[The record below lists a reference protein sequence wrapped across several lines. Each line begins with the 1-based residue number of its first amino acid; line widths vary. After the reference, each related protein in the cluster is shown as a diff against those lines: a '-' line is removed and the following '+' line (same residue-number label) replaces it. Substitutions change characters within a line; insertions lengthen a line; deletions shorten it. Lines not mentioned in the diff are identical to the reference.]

1 MMTANQQKTHTR
13 IGIFGGTFDPPHIG
27 HMILAA
33 EARSQLKLEK
43 VLWVLTSVPPHKR
56 NQPVSDTA
64 QRLALVQTAIRDEPD
79 FSLSTVDIDRAG
91 PHYAVDTMRL
101 LRAQYPDAEL
111 IYLIGED
118 SLVDLPTWYHPQELV
133 DEVAGIGVMRR
144 PGKVVDMTI
153 LEAAL
158 PGVSSKTAFVEAP
171 LLEISS
177 SQVRQ
182 RISEGKAFQYYLL
195 PAVFELIQN
204 RQYYR
209 EQP

>member
-1 MMTANQQKTHTR
+1 MTMDKQTSRTR
-13 IGIFGGTFDPPHIG
+13 IGVFGGTFDPPHVG

-33 EARSQLKLEK
+33 EARSQLKLKE

-56 NQPVSDTA
+56 NQAVSDTA
-64 QRLALVQTAIRDEPD
+64 QRLALIQAAIQNEPS
-79 FSLSTVDIDRAG
+79 FSLSTVDIDREG

-101 LRAQYPDAEL
+101 LRAHHPDADL

-118 SLVDLPTWYHPQELV
+118 SLYDMPTWYQPQTLV

-144 PGKVVDMTI
+144 PGKIVDMVS

-158 PGVSSKTAFVEAP
+158 PGISRKVEFVEAP

-182 RISEGKAFQYYLL
+182 RISRGETFQYYLL
-195 PAVFELIQN
+195 PAVYELIKT
-204 RQYYR
+204 RRYYHP
-209 EQP
+209 E

>member
-1 MMTANQQKTHTR
+1 MTAIQPTTRTR
-13 IGIFGGTFDPPHIG
+13 IGVFGGTFDPPHVG

-43 VLWVLTSVPPHKR
+43 VLWVLTSAPPHKR
-56 NQPVSDTA
+56 NQSISDTA
-64 QRLALVQTAIRDEPD
+64 QRLALVKTAIQNEPA
-79 FSLSTVDIDRAG
+79 FSLSTIDIDREG

-101 LRAQYPDAEL
+101 LRAQVPEADL

-118 SLVDLPTWYHPQELV
+118 SLYDLPTWYQPQALV

-144 PGKVVDMTI
+144 PGKVVDI
-153 LEAAL
+153 AVLEAAL
-158 PGVSSKTAFVEAP
+158 PGISSKVAFVEAP

-182 RISEGKAFQYYLL
+182 RISKGEAFQYYLL
-195 PAVFELIQN
+195 PAVYELIQTHA
-204 RQYYR
+204 YYR
-209 EQP
+209 NRT

>member
-1 MMTANQQKTHTR
+1 MTIEQTSRKR
-13 IGIFGGTFDPPHIG
+13 IGVFGGTFDPPHIG

-56 NQPVSDTA
+56 NQTISDTA
-64 QRLALVQTAIRDEPD
+64 QRLELVQAAIQDEPA
-79 FSLSTVDIDRAG
+79 FSFSTVDIDRKG
-91 PHYAVDTMRL
+91 PHYAVDSLRL
-101 LRAQYPDAEL
+101 LRAQHPDAGL

-118 SLVDLPTWYHPQELV
+118 SLYDMPSWYQPQTLV
-133 DEVAGIGVMRR
+133 NEVAGIGVMRR
-144 PGKVVDMTI
+144 PGKLVDMAA
-153 LEAAL
+153 LETAL
-158 PGVSSKTAFVEAP
+158 PGISRKVGFVEAP

-182 RISEGKAFQYYLL
+182 RIHQGEAFQYYLL
-195 PAVFELIQN
+195 PAVYGLIET

-209 EQP
+209 R

>member
-1 MMTANQQKTHTR
+1 MTIDQQTSRTR
-13 IGIFGGTFDPPHIG
+13 IGVFGGTFDPPHVG

-64 QRLALVQTAIRDEPD
+64 QRLELVQAAIQDEPA
-79 FSLSTVDIDRAG
+79 FSFSTVDIDRDG
-91 PHYAVDTMRL
+91 PHYAVDAMRL
-101 LRAQYPDAEL
+101 LRAQHPDADL

-118 SLVDLPTWYHPQELV
+118 SLHDMPAWYQPQTLV
-133 DEVAGIGVMRR
+133 DETAGIGVMRR
-144 PGKVVDMTI
+144 PGKTVDLKA

-158 PGVSSKTAFVEAP
+158 PGISGKVDFVEAP

-182 RISEGKAFQYYLL
+182 RISRGEAFRYYLL
-195 PAVFELIQN
+195 PAVYQLIET

-209 EQP
+209 R